1 MIFLAFGGEP
11 SEELQARYHPHGG
24 TEGPFSMV
32 FVVATLAILSAVAGF
47 LQFAPFWT
55 PVDDFLDPVA
65 EPLVHATNGM
75 ELVAS
80 IVAVGLGLAGVA
92 VAWLV
97 YSAKRYPAP
106 RPWAALEQKLYFDR
120 LYDALF
126 YRPSVATAKILYA
139 LVEGP
144 LVGGSLTG
152 IVTGTGRLAGY
163 VRSLQT
169 GIVRTYVLA
178 VAAGLAVIVLVFIS
192 VAQR

>member
-1 MIFLAFGGEP
+1 ME
-11 SEELQARYHPHGG
+11 
-24 TEGPFSMV
+24 
-32 FVVATLAILSAVAGF
+32 AI
-47 LQFAPFWT
+47 
-55 PVDDFLDPVA
+55 
-65 EPLVHATNGM
+65 
-75 ELVAS
+75 AS
-80 IVAVGLGLAGVA
+80 IVAVGLGLAGIA

-106 RPWAALEQKLYFDR
+106 RPWAVLEQKLYFDG

-126 YRPSVATAKILYA
+126 YRPSVATAKVLYA

-152 IVTGTGRLAGY
+152 IATGTGRLAGY

-169 GIVRTYVLA
+169 GVVRTYVLA
-178 VAAGLAVIVLVFIS
+178 VAAGLAVLVLVFIS